1 MTLKAQSCTVHHQRK
16 EGIAVVGSPIGYFA
30 TGIHFRIVDFSQN
43 AESDTRRDC
52 KLLIIR
58 LLCLLECDLSAAS
71 NVLRSS

>member
-1 MTLKAQSCTVHHQRK
+1 MTLQAESYTVHHQRK
-16 EGIAVVGSPIGYFA
+16 GGVVVIGSPIGYCA

-43 AESDTRRDC
+43 AESDARRDC

-71 NVLRSS
+71 NVLRNS